1 MSRQQPM
8 DERVRRWSA
17 SVHGVSV
24 DTMSSTYTADRL
36 VVAAGPWLPNLI
48 DSLSVVLP
56 LEIERQ
62 LSHWFSPTQRDARYE
77 PERCPIGLWE
87 LAGEVFATF
96 PDMAH
101 MHNFA
106 DTREQLWQALDDWL
120 PRRR

>member
-1 MSRQQPM
+1 MRKLP
-8 DERVRRWSA
+8 
-17 SVHGVSV
+17 
-24 DTMSSTYTADRL
+24 DRL

-87 LAGEVFATF
+87 LAGEVFATSAAIEVLSSASMNAAM
-96 PDMAH
+96 PRPMVRSSSRST
-101 MHNFA
+101 A
-106 DTREQLWQALDDWL
+106 DTGSFDMI
-120 PRRR
+120 